1 MTATL
6 ARPAPL
12 MSRLWHDAPGYTW
25 LALLLTA
32 ALVPLTAALVL
43 DVRLF
48 QGDPVWLKPV
58 KFHVA
63 LSIYLATLAIYAR
76 FMADGMRPRFWRNF
90 ARVIIAAILFE
101 VVWIGAAA
109 ALGTASHFNETSALW
124 VVLYALAGVG
134 AVTLTSA
141 SLAMGLSIRA
151 NPATGL
157 PAALHLSL
165 WLGLC
170 LTFVLTLI
178 VAGTMSS
185 AGSHHV
191 GLPVTGAQ
199 VPFMGWSREVGDLR
213 VAHFL
218 ATHALHAI
226 PLAGLAATRL
236 LPDRHATATVVA
248 ASLGYSALV
257 LGMFLQALAGLPLI

>member
-12 MSRLWHDAPGYTW
+12 SRLWHDAPGYTW
-25 LALLLTA
+25 LALFLIA
-32 ALVPLTAALVL
+32 AIVPLTAALVL
-43 DVRLF
+43 DARLF
-48 QGDPVWLKPV
+48 QDDLIWLKPI

-63 LSIYLATLAIYAR
+63 LSVYVLTLAFYAR
-76 FMADGMRPRFWRNF
+76 FMPDGMRPRFWRIF
-90 ARVIIAAILFE
+90 AGIIMAAILYE
-101 VVWIGAAA
+101 VVWVGAAA
-109 ALGTASHFNETSALW
+109 ALGTASHFNDTSAVW
-124 VVLYALAGVG
+124 SILYALAGVG

-141 SLAMGLSIRA
+141 SLAMGLSIRKA
-151 NPATGL
+151 ATGL
-157 PAALHLSL
+157 PPALHLSL
-165 WLGLC
+165 WLGLG
-170 LTFVLTLI
+170 LTFVLTVI

-185 AGSHHV
+185 SGSHFV
-191 GLPVTGAQ
+191 GVPATGAS

-226 PLAGLAATRL
+226 PLAGLIATRL
-236 LPDRHATATVVA
+236 VPARQATTAVIV

-257 LGMFLQALAGLPLI
+257 LGTFLQALAGLPLI